1 MNLTLAIEEEILLEA
16 RKLALDRRTTVNQLV
31 REYLVHFIESE
42 GRRRLARQRLSIALE
57 TGVTDL
63 RPDEWRRDALYER
76 R

>member
-1 MNLTLAIEEEILLEA
+1 MNLTLAIEDEILLEA

-31 REYLVHFIESE
+31 REYLVQFIESE
-42 GRRRLARQRLSIALE
+42 GRRRLARQRLLKAFE

-63 RPDEWRRDALYER
+63 RPDQWRRDDLYER